1 MQRIARRHN
10 AHGVS
15 LVELL
20 IVLAMI
26 GILGALSVPTLLR
39 LGLFGGNKAEQAAR
53 DLFSAL
59 KAARIYANTY
69 NVETAVAYNA
79 SVDYEDSV
87 MAGFYPPVIDQF
99 AMVRKLT
106 KQEIED
112 FERRLYGSPHDD
124 LEELAGSLFIPI
136 ANSNGRFRRFRE
148 GTCILPDIFEVG
160 ADSSCLPLTNSRRG
174 LTPILILDS
183 QLDPQN
189 LFFPPRKNYDLFTS
203 AAPGKEAFPA
213 HVFKPGGALDA
224 DEGSPQRV
232 SVRVGL
238 LPDQQPD
245 ERFVVPPDDPAVTRL
260 TDGGCL
266 TMPILWNLAEQS
278 GQSGYPMFIIDDG
291 DGDPNTYLSDD
302 VHIEIEMFVVSGRV
316 QIAS

>member
-1 MQRIARRHN
+1 MRRIAWRNSAR
-10 AHGVS
+10 GVS

-26 GILGALSVPTLLR
+26 GILGSLSVPVLLR
-39 LGLFGGNKAEQAAR
+39 LGVFGGNKAEQAAR

-79 SVDYEDSV
+79 NVEYEDSV

-106 KQEIED
+106 KQEIEG
-112 FERRLYGSPHDD
+112 FERRLYDSNPID
-124 LEELAGSLFIPI
+124 LEAWADFLFIPI

-148 GTCILPDIFEVG
+148 DTCILPDVFEVG
-160 ADSSCLPLTNSRRG
+160 ADTNCEPLQNSQRALSR
-174 LTPILILDS
+174 IFIW
-183 QLDPQN
+183 DPESLS
-189 LFFPPRKNYDLFTS
+189 LFPSRVFYDLFTIDEFS
-203 AAPGKEAFPA
+203 IMKPYFPA
-213 HVFKPGGALDA
+213 HIFKPGGALDTA
-224 DEGSPQRV
+224 TDGPQRI

-245 ERFVVPPDDPAVTRL
+245 ERFVVPPEGLATTWNSCPSMPLRVNRDMQASYPVFDVDTDPST
-260 TDGGCL
+260 
-266 TMPILWNLAEQS
+266 P
-278 GQSGYPMFIIDDG
+278 F
-291 DGDPNTYLSDD
+291 LSDD